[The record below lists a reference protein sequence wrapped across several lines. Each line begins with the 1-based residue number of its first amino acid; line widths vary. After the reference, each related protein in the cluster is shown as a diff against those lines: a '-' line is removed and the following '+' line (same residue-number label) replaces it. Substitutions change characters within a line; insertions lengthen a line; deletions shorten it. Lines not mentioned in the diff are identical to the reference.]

1 MQLSDKQNRFI
12 SEYLISLNGAQAAVC
27 AGYSRN
33 SAKEQACRLLT
44 YAHVRVEI
52 LKRFK
57 ETEARLQLTRDDV
70 IRGLLR
76 AAQEG
81 SPMAMIV
88 AYREIGKMLGYY
100 NPPVGSAPQD
110 YTDSLVRSMP
120 DKKLR
125 ALV

>member
-1 MQLSDKQNRFI
+1 M
-12 SEYLISLNGAQAAVC
+12 
-27 AGYSRN
+27 
-33 SAKEQACRLLT
+33 LT

-81 SPMAMIV
+81 SPMAMIA